1 MRKVVILLLGVAILA
16 GASQPKGAFFIG
28 SVGAAEEV
36 SCRRDYSICVSD
48 ISPRPIFS
56 LGFERRLSGKES
68 WTLEIEARPFKIK
81 KLEWENPQWGYNE
94 DINEYF
100 LTYSRKRYFR
110 TKGLRFYGRGYL
122 GLAFVNFYA
131 SYNYPWGLEREERF
145 GIGPQAGIGL
155 GMEMGGYH
163 RVSFEI
169 LARFILSD
177 FSTEAYATNFFGAK
191 IGFCLTHC
199 H

>member
-1 MRKVVILLLGVAILA
+1 MRKIIFLFLGPMLLSATGL
-16 GASQPKGAFFIG
+16 PKGAFLVG
-28 SVGAAEEV
+28 SVGSALEV

-48 ISPRPIFS
+48 TSPRPLFS
-56 LGFERRLSGKES
+56 LGFEKKISEKES
-68 WTLEIEARPFKIK
+68 WSLEIEARPFKIK
-81 KLEWENPQWGYNE
+81 RLEWENLEWGYDE

-122 GLAFVNFYA
+122 GLAFVDFYA
-131 SYNYPWGLEREERF
+131 TYDYPCGREKEERF

-155 GMEMGGYH
+155 GMEMGGHH

-177 FSTEAYATNFFGAK
+177 FSTEAFATNFFGAK
-191 IGFCLTHC
+191 IGLCLSHC
-199 H
+199 R